1 MKISAVQPLK
11 IESQPTALM
20 ERNTGTGFKDVL
32 KQALSE
38 VNDLQ
43 IAAEQKALGFTYGN
57 PNIDI
62 HDVMIGMEKAH
73 LALQLTIEVRN
84 KLVEAY
90 QEIMRMQL

>member
-1 MKISAVQPLK
+1 MKISSIQPIKLETMQSLEDK
-11 IESQPTALM
+11 KTSA
-20 ERNTGTGFKDVL
+20 GFKDVL
-32 KQALSE
+32 EQALAE
-38 VNDLQ
+38 VNNLQ
-43 IAAEQKALGFTYGN
+43 NSADSTAIAFASGH

-62 HDVMIGMEKAH
+62 HDVMIGMEKAQ